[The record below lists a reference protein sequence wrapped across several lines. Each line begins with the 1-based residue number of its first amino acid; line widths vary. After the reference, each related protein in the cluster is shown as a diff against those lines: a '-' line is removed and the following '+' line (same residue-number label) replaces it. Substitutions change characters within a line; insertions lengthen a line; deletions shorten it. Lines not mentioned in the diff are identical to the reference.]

1 MATTYT
7 DVANQDALVRTFCS
21 ATPFVVK
28 STFTLSSLDSVLVND
43 DVVNLFTLPAN
54 TMVTDAVLEVTGA
67 GTSATTGTQTV
78 KLRVGTTDITA
89 ALNGKATGITHSTAK
104 YVGATDA
111 TVNVIAAVAT
121 DVVTLN
127 PTIRVTLICV
137 NI

>member
-7 DVANQDALVRTFCS
+7 DLASQDALVRTFCS
-21 ATPFVVK
+21 ATPFVVQE
-28 STFTLSSLDSVLVND
+28 TFNLTGLDDVLVD
-43 DVVNLFTLPAN
+43 ADVVNLFTLPAN
-54 TMVTDAVLEVTGA
+54 TLVTDAILEVTGA

-89 ALNGKATGITHSTAK
+89 ALNGKATGLTHSTAK
-104 YVGATDA
+104 YTGAAEA

-121 DVVTLN
+121 DVVTKN